1 MNDGNNILR
10 SRQQII
16 SKLTEARLEKQMSQA
31 ELASL
36 IGTQRSNICRIES
49 GSQNLSLDML
59 IKISEALGKDV
70 NILLEERKT
79 GMNNCYSLQLYDDE
93 ILTFTLEEK
102 GLEGLK
108 AHILSVNTDMKNL
121 FPLDLE
127 VTDDGVIKWL
137 ERRVIP
143 KNRAFVDEIL
153 KTLGLS
159 LNNTK
164 GIIDVCKG
172 LSLNDSY
179 WVVPS
184 DFSGTFKE
192 YNLYEN
198 RFSEVL
204 SLVAYTGVGTAN
216 QAFTTSPELTTQ
228 GMLRKAW
235 RFIENDGIYLYKGGT
250 EGFANSGKEPYS
262 EYYACQI
269 AKAMGLNAVE
279 YDLENWKGILASK
292 CKIFT
297 DIDTSFVSIGRIVKT
312 GGIKACLDYYQTLGN
327 NFSES
332 LKSMLVFDA
341 VIYNEDRHFGNFGI
355 LRDNHT
361 GKIISPAPI
370 FDNGLSLFNYAL
382 DGDIKNLDA
391 YAKTRSNPYGVSYES
406 ICAEVIGTKQKN
418 QLHKLID
425 FKFTRHPSINLPE
438 ERLTAIEKHLQKR
451 VRNLLALPT
460 SCK

>member
-1 MNDGNNILR
+1 MNDDNNILR

-79 GMNNCYSLQLYDDE
+79 EMNNCYSLRLYDDE

-108 AHILSVNTDMKNL
+108 AHILSVSTDMKNL

-172 LSLNDSY
+172 LSLNDS
-179 WVVPS
+179 
-184 DFSGTFKE
+184 
-192 YNLYEN
+192 
-198 RFSEVL
+198 
-204 SLVAYTGVGTAN
+204 
-216 QAFTTSPELTTQ
+216 
-228 GMLRKAW
+228 
-235 RFIENDGIYLYKGGT
+235 
-250 EGFANSGKEPYS
+250 
-262 EYYACQI
+262 
-269 AKAMGLNAVE
+269 
-279 YDLENWKGILASK
+279 
-292 CKIFT
+292 
-297 DIDTSFVSIGRIVKT
+297 
-312 GGIKACLDYYQTLGN
+312 
-327 NFSES
+327 
-332 LKSMLVFDA
+332 
-341 VIYNEDRHFGNFGI
+341 
-355 LRDNHT
+355 
-361 GKIISPAPI
+361 
-370 FDNGLSLFNYAL
+370 
-382 DGDIKNLDA
+382 
-391 YAKTRSNPYGVSYES
+391 
-406 ICAEVIGTKQKN
+406 
-418 QLHKLID
+418 
-425 FKFTRHPSINLPE
+425 
-438 ERLTAIEKHLQKR
+438 
-451 VRNLLALPT
+451 
-460 SCK
+460 